1 MVISGDINGN
11 IPCRIKDKRLT
22 PICLLCDSQDLDNV
36 TILFAKVVK
45 VKVFGFGIIKKHS
58 EKISLTF
65 SISSRTDK

>member
-36 TILFAKVVK
+36 TIVK